1 MLTRRHLVQGSAR
14 LYGAVMLAGVMSAR
28 RTLARDAERGDG
40 LPREQL
46 LKQLY
51 HFVQVDY
58 LGQGTVSR
66 TASPEMYAPTVT
78 YFSRGEITRDQ
89 VLAEKR
95 VYYSRWPNRVFE
107 MVEGSLKGQAA
118 GDDEVEL
125 FFRYSFDVSN
135 SSDSRRGIAT
145 ATLRV
150 ALTGDRFV
158 IRGEKGGIE
167 KRY

>member
-1 MLTRRHLVQGSAR
+1 MLTRRR
-14 LYGAVMLAGVMSAR
+14 LIQSCTTLLGTVVLAATLPTAVAV
-28 RTLARDAERGDG
+28 ARDADRGDV

-51 HFVQVDY
+51 QFVQVDY
-58 LGQGTVSR
+58 LGHGTVSQ
-66 TASPEMYAPTVT
+66 TASPEMYAPTVA

-95 VYYSRWPNRVFE
+95 AYYSRWPNRVFE
-107 MVEGSLKGQAA
+107 MVEGSLKGQPA

-135 SSDSRRGIAT
+135 ANDSRRGIAT

-150 ALTGDRFV
+150 ALAGDRFV

>member
-1 MLTRRHLVQGSAR
+1 MFTRRRLIQGSTR
-14 LYGAVMLAGVMSAR
+14 LLGTAALAVVLPVTRVFG
-28 RTLARDAERGDG
+28 RDADRGDAP
-40 LPREQL
+40 PREQL

-51 HFVQVDY
+51 QFVQVEY
-58 LGQGTVSR
+58 LGHGTVSQ

-78 YFSRGEITRDQ
+78 YFSRGDITRDQ

-95 VYYSRWPNRVFE
+95 AYYSRWPNRVFE
-107 MVEGSLKGQAA
+107 MVEGSLKGQPA

-135 SSDSRRGIAT
+135 ANDSRRGIAT

-150 ALTGDRFV
+150 ALTGERFV